1 MDITDLVSV
10 LPGVGPKRAENLQEL
25 GIATIEDL
33 LTYYPFRYDDI
44 QEKDLSEIQDQE
56 KVTLKG
62 LVVSEAVVSRY
73 GYKKSRLTFRMM
85 QEHAVINV
93 SFFNQPFLKDKVVLS
108 EEIAVYGK
116 WDAKRKSLNGMKI
129 LASKGDNEDFA
140 PIYHVNKKVRQSTLV
155 QLIRTAFE
163 EYGSLIEEILPNDLL
178 EKYRLMPRKEAM
190 WAMHFPSNPEESHQ
204 AKRRVVFEEF
214 FLFQLKMQGLK
225 KQEKAEKNGLAVQYD
240 VDRLKTFTQGLPFE
254 LTGAQK
260 KVTNEICRD
269 LRSPK
274 HMQRLLQGDVGSGK
288 TVVAAIALYATMTAG
303 FQGALMVPT
312 EILAQQHMESLQQ
325 LFDPLEVR
333 TALLTGSTKT
343 KERRLILEEL
353 ANGEIDIV
361 VGTHALIQQDVS
373 FHQLGLVIT
382 DEQHRF
388 GVNQRKILREK
399 GLKPDVLFMTATPI
413 PRTLALTVYGDMTV
427 SEIHHMPAGRKPII
441 SSWKT
446 SSQMKDVYQKMQEQ
460 LAQGFQIYAVT
471 PLITESETL
480 DLKNAEELHA
490 KLSHDFSNQNVVLL
504 HGQMPGPKK
513 DEIMT
518 AFASGKINILVT
530 TSVIEVGVDVANA
543 NMMVIYNADR
553 FGLSQL
559 HQLRGRIG
567 RGKTQSYCVF
577 IADPKTDSG
586 KARMKIIAATND
598 GFKLAEEDLKM
609 RGEGDLFGKAQ
620 SGLPE
625 FRVGDVVNNYNTLV
639 VAQKVAREL
648 VQQDPKLADHQT
660 LNQVLEYKQLEQNR
674 I

>member
-1 MDITDLVSV
+1 M
-10 LPGVGPKRAENLQEL
+10 
-25 GIATIEDL
+25 
-33 LTYYPFRYDDI
+33 
-44 QEKDLSEIQDQE
+44 
-56 KVTLKG
+56 
-62 LVVSEAVVSRY
+62 
-73 GYKKSRLTFRMM
+73 
-85 QEHAVINV
+85 
-93 SFFNQPFLKDKVVLS
+93 
-108 EEIAVYGK
+108 
-116 WDAKRKSLNGMKI
+116 
-129 LASKGDNEDFA
+129 
-140 PIYHVNKKVRQSTLV
+140 V

-382 DEQHRF
+382 DEQHCF

-399 GLKPDVLFMTATPI
+399 A
-413 PRTLALTVYGDMTV
+413 
-427 SEIHHMPAGRKPII
+427 
-441 SSWKT
+441 
-446 SSQMKDVYQKMQEQ
+446 
-460 LAQGFQIYAVT
+460 
-471 PLITESETL
+471 
-480 DLKNAEELHA
+480 
-490 KLSHDFSNQNVVLL
+490 
-504 HGQMPGPKK
+504 
-513 DEIMT
+513 
-518 AFASGKINILVT
+518 
-530 TSVIEVGVDVANA
+530 
-543 NMMVIYNADR
+543 
-553 FGLSQL
+553 
-559 HQLRGRIG
+559 
-567 RGKTQSYCVF
+567 
-577 IADPKTDSG
+577 
-586 KARMKIIAATND
+586 
-598 GFKLAEEDLKM
+598 
-609 RGEGDLFGKAQ
+609 
-620 SGLPE
+620 
-625 FRVGDVVNNYNTLV
+625 
-639 VAQKVAREL
+639 
-648 VQQDPKLADHQT
+648 
-660 LNQVLEYKQLEQNR
+660 
-674 I
+674 